1 MRIQGSRIQ
10 EAKYQPKTAKKT
22 VLRVKPKSEL
32 LKKKIIKISLM
43 VHQVLHKKSEERR
56 K

>member
-32 LKKKIIKISLM
+32 LKKKDYKNFFNGS
-43 VHQVLHKKSEERR
+43 SSFA
-56 K
+56 